1 MRIVAEYNPLH
12 TGHVYQMNK
21 AKQISQAD
29 CIIVVMSGN
38 FVQRGE
44 PAVID
49 KYARTSAA
57 LKAGADIVVELP
69 VYYAFQVQR
78 ILQKVQFLHLMQ

>member
-1 MRIVAEYNPLH
+1 MKACGIVAEYNPLH

-21 AKQISQAD
+21 AKQISQDD

-57 LKAGADIVVELP
+57 LNYL
-69 VYYAFQVQR
+69 YTTHYQVQR
-78 ILQKVQFLHLMQ
+78 ILQKVQFLHLIQ

>member
-1 MRIVAEYNPLH
+1 
-12 TGHVYQMNK
+12 MNK

-57 LKAGADIVVELP
+57 LKAGADIVVHSATKFIGGHGTSLG
-69 VYYAFQVQR
+69 

>member
-1 MRIVAEYNPLH
+1 
-12 TGHVYQMNK
+12 MNK

-69 VYYAFQVQR
+69 VYQVQR
-78 ILQKVQFLHLMQ
+78 ILLKVQFLHLIQ

>member
-1 MRIVAEYNPLH
+1 M
-12 TGHVYQMNK
+12 
-21 AKQISQAD
+21 
-29 CIIVVMSGN
+29 
-38 FVQRGE
+38 QRGE

-69 VYYAFQVQR
+69 VHTHYQVQR
-78 ILQKVQFLHLMQ
+78 ILQKVQFLHLIQ